1 MNDASSLTSLAEKL
15 IKSLSIVADAYLIAF
30 GAIFGGYGALVICVG
45 IFGPLTIHH
54 VHTRKE

>member
-1 MNDASSLTSLAEKL
+1 MSDAPPIVSLAEIL
-15 IKSLSIVADAYLIAF
+15 LKSISVGIDAYFIAF